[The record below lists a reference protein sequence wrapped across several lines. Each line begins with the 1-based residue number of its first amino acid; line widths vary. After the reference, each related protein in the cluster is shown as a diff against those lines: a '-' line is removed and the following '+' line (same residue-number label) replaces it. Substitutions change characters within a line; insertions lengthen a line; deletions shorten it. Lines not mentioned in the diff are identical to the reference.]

1 MSGLQVH
8 VLSIMKRLLT
18 LTLSVLLAATAFSQD
33 PAVTAQDSL
42 TQSLELENLRKI
54 AFREDSV
61 VTTYSDG
68 TTKTHKLLENEKLQ
82 FSLPDK
88 TDKGIADDEVTY
100 TIYDLSGRPVKTH
113 TDRNSDQP
121 FDLND
126 LSSGIYLLKTGNRT
140 IKIVK

>member
-1 MSGLQVH
+1 
-8 VLSIMKRLLT
+8 MKRLL
-18 LTLSVLLAATAFSQD
+18 LILSVILTCPVFGQNIPVVS
-33 PAVTAQDSL
+33 TDSL
-42 TQSLELENLRKI
+42 TQSLELDNLRKI
-54 AFREDSV
+54 AFKDGNI

-68 TTKTHKLLENEKLQ
+68 SSKSQKLSENDKLQ
-82 FSLPDK
+82 FT
-88 TDKGIADDEVTY
+88 TDRLDDGVTDESDTY

-113 TDRNSDQP
+113 TNRSCDEP

>member
-1 MSGLQVH
+1 MR
-8 VLSIMKRLLT
+8 RLLLFALIVF
-18 LTLSVLLAATAFSQD
+18 LTVPSFSQD
-33 PAVTAQDSL
+33 SVSAVQDSL
-42 TQSLELENLRKI
+42 TQNLELDNLRKI
-54 AFREDSV
+54 TVKDGNM

-68 TTKTHKLLENEKLQ
+68 TTRSHKLSDSEKLQ
-82 FSLPDK
+82 FTVPDRE
-88 TDKGIADDEVTY
+88 DGITEQEGTY

-113 TDRNSDQP
+113 TNISCDEP

>member
-1 MSGLQVH
+1 
-8 VLSIMKRLLT
+8 MKRLLT

-54 AFREDSV
+54 AFKDDSV

-68 TTKTHKLLENEKLQ
+68 STKSQKLSDQDKLQ
-82 FSLPDK
+82 FTVPDRQ
-88 TDKGIADDEVTY
+88 DEGITANEDTY
-100 TIYDLSGRPVKTH
+100 TIYDLSGKPVRSH
-113 TDRNSDQP
+113 TEKSCDKP

-126 LSSGIYLLKTGNRT
+126 LTSGIYLLKTGNRT